1 MRFGKPQ
8 KRKGAVPS
16 AVRVV
21 LRRAASL
28 KNARSFR
35 AAGPAPAAPVGSRG
49 SRSLPFVNRA
59 EERFCDA
66 GECRPRGPL
75 RSAGCGQLRQG
86 MKGEVS
92 GGDPGGLRALKP
104 PSSPSFFPPPF
115 HLHPSSGTLQPSRN
129 APRNAARNAA
139 RNAVTYRN
147 TIFPSRSNRNDDSAP
162 SRIPFGNQWKK
173 PLVETPS
180 CLGSSA
186 PQSFRAES
194 RKTPVAL
201 GKRGPAGLPPSV
213 ENEING
219 APVMGLRKPPTG
231 RPPSPEGPVSTKAG
245 RAPPGLAWSVGRA
258 LGRLF

>member
-86 MKGEVS
+86 MKDEVS
-92 GGDPGGLRALKP
+92 GGRTRSAPRPEASLESLLLPSFAPHPTSSSILPKRRLKP
-104 PSSPSFFPPPF
+104 APKRPSEQHPDTSADALPGNDPPHSASSPAGEGSETPP
-115 HLHPSSGTLQPSRN
+115 HPQT
-129 APRNAARNAA
+129 
-139 RNAVTYRN
+139 
-147 TIFPSRSNRNDDSAP
+147 
-162 SRIPFGNQWKK
+162 
-173 PLVETPS
+173 PLPIETPS
-180 CLGSSA
+180 FLAALAGTTI
-186 PQSFRAES
+186 PPRPES
-194 RKTPVAL
+194 L
-201 GKRGPAGLPPSV
+201 S
-213 ENEING
+213 EING
-219 APVMGLRKPPTG
+219 RNP
-231 RPPSPEGPVSTKAG
+231 
-245 RAPPGLAWSVGRA
+245 
-258 LGRLF
+258 